1 MKVFEL
7 KEKLCDLSDV
17 SEKFMTIYI
26 WCDW

>member
-1 MKVFEL
+1 VKMKVFEL

-26 WCDW
+26 